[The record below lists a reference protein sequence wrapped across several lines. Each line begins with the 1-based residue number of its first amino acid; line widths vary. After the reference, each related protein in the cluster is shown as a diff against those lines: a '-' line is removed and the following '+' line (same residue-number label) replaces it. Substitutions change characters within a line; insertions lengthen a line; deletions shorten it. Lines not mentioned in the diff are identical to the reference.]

1 VDLATTLDYVSQT
14 LSAVAASAALMAQ
27 NAANALATALA
38 NADANADSLAS
49 EAAAQN
55 AAAQEALAAAEAATQ
70 AAITVQSAITAQ
82 AAQAAQDEADTET
95 EIQFSDCEDIS
106 PPLNGQLGNCEQYSY
121 LSGNQTSDYSGYP
134 PNYCTPV
141 CNEGYVLRGTSQ
153 CFDGTFVPANCVSE
167 SELNESLN
175 IIPSNNYFEIEQS
188 YVSENIMNYLLQLND
203 CNNPN
208 VMC

>member
-1 VDLATTLDYVSQT
+1 MVIKV
-14 LSAVAASAALMAQ
+14 V
-27 NAANALATALA
+27 
-38 NADANADSLAS
+38 
-49 EAAAQN
+49 
-55 AAAQEALAAAEAATQ
+55 
-70 AAITVQSAITAQ
+70 ITV
-82 AAQAAQDEADTET
+82 DT
-95 EIQFSDCEDIS
+95 
-106 PPLNGQLGNCEQYSY
+106 L
-121 LSGNQTSDYSGYP
+121 

-175 IIPSNNYFEIEQS
+175 IIPSNNYYELEQS
-188 YVSENIMNYLLQLND
+188 DASENTMNYLLQLND